1 MNQKLSIGLIAVAS
15 IFTFSLPN
23 LVRAQSSSIGELEQR
38 SPGVTV
44 SGEVTSVVGNDFV
57 LRDNTGEI
65 IVDAGPTWWQ
75 QIDIQPEEQVTVTGE
90 VSQKSRELDA
100 FSITRSDGSRI
111 DIRPADGPPPWSGGR
126 NKPKP

>member
-1 MNQKLSIGLIAVAS
+1 
-15 IFTFSLPN
+15 
-23 LVRAQSSSIGELEQR
+23 LVQAQNSSIGELQQR
-38 SPGVTV
+38 SPGVTI

-75 QIDIQPEEQVTVTGE
+75 QIDIQAGEQVTVTGE
-90 VSQKSRELDA
+90 VSKKSRELDA

-111 DIRPADGPPPWSGGR
+111 DIRPADGPPPWSGDR
-126 NKPKP
+126 SKPKP

>member
-1 MNQKLSIGLIAVAS
+1 MNQRLSIGLIAVAS

-23 LVRAQSSSIGELEQR
+23 LVRAQNSSIGELQQL

-75 QIDIQPEEQVTVTGE
+75 QIDIQPGEQVTVTGE
-90 VSQKSRELDA
+90 VSKKSRELDA

-111 DIRPADGPPPWSGGR
+111 DIRPADGPPPWSGSR
-126 NKPKP
+126 SKPKP

>member
-23 LVRAQSSSIGELEQR
+23 LVRAQNSSIGELQQL

-75 QIDIQPEEQVTVTGE
+75 QIDIEPGEQVTVTGE
-90 VSQKSRELDA
+90 VSEKSRELDA
-100 FSITRSDGSRI
+100 FSITRSDSSRI

-126 NKPKP
+126 SKPKP